1 MHRAHQQLF
10 LRLDTNGAIVVIST
24 QYANL
29 SPNASRMKYTTFP
42 LFYYEL
48 EDIKHLSG
56 KEFIYLLNE
65 EFPNLQKIVVGYD
78 FRFGYK
84 AKCGIK
90 SLKELFQ
97 GEVITVDEYKILDIP
112 VHSRVIRE
120 YLRDG
125 NITIANKLLGY
136 HYTFEGLHIAGQ
148 GLGSKQFVP
157 TINIDVKDFLI
168 PQEGI
173 YVTKTILNTIEYN
186 SVSFIGHRV
195 TTDGNFAIET
205 HILEDISSFD
215 MPKVIK
221 IAFYDKLRDNK
232 KYEVYEE
239 LKQRILQDIKE
250 TLNWFKKR
258 ENSEKY

>member
-10 LRLDTNGAIVVIST
+10 SRLGANGAIVVIST

-29 SPNASRMKYTTFP
+29 SPNSSRMKHTTLP

-48 EDIKHLSG
+48 ESIKHLSG
-56 KEFIYLLNE
+56 KEFIHLLHE
-65 EFPNLQKIVVGYD
+65 EFPHLQKIVVGYD

-84 AKCGIK
+84 AKCDIE
-90 SLKELFQ
+90 SLKELFY
-97 GEVITVDEYKILDIP
+97 GDVITVNEYKISNIA

-125 NITIANKLLGY
+125 NIPIANKLLGY
-136 HYTFEGLHIAGQ
+136 HYTFQGLHITGQ

-173 YVTKTILNTIEYN
+173 YITKTILNNIPYK

-195 TTDGNFAIET
+195 TTDGNFAVET
-205 HILEDISSFD
+205 HILEDISSLD
-215 MPKVIK
+215 IPKVIE
-221 IAFYDKLRDNK
+221 ITFYDKLRDNK
-232 KYEVYEE
+232 KYEMYEE
-239 LKQRILQDIKE
+239 LKKQILKDIKE
-250 TLNWFKKR
+250 TLNWFQKR
-258 ENSEKY
+258 GNSEKC